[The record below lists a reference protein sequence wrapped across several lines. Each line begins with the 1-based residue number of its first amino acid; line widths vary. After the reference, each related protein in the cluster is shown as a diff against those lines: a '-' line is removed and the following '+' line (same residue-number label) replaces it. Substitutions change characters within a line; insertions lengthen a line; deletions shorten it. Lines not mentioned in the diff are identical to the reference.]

1 VEGAI
6 LISAAIHAD
15 FQRSSSNLFLK
26 GKKHMKKRATA
37 FVFAALTGAVCAN
50 AQVVPVGGTGQALI
64 ARFYAGID
72 CKTAQ
77 PTGFGTAALFTP
89 IMAGIPAQYLFQ
101 PGATVQDVTT
111 ATITGVFSKVQLS
124 QSQNFNIV
132 NTFLPS
138 NAVKYYYHPNSSP
151 KDWTDFDGFQAG
163 QLIGVYQ
170 VQPEMF
176 STLNGVSWGVVS
188 GPFTYTSDFILP
200 DGSKANLANFMPG
213 GITAHT
219 IAALGTFVSATP
231 GGAPQVLDLSTGKG
245 PMVLGSCAVMIPFSG
260 SGTNPGSQEST
271 RQIRG
276 LERTSAAE

>member
-1 VEGAI
+1 
-6 LISAAIHAD
+6 
-15 FQRSSSNLFLK
+15 
-26 GKKHMKKRATA
+26 MKKRATA

-176 STLNGVSWGVVS
+176 STVFPGVWFPARS
-188 GPFTYTSDFILP
+188 L
-200 DGSKANLANFMPG
+200 
-213 GITAHT
+213 
-219 IAALGTFVSATP
+219 
-231 GGAPQVLDLSTGKG
+231 
-245 PMVLGSCAVMIPFSG
+245 
-260 SGTNPGSQEST
+260 T
-271 RQIRG
+271 R
-276 LERTSAAE
+276 RTSSCLMVRKQTWRTSCLVESQRTRSQLSARSSAPHLAEHRRFWT